1 LRSSRS
7 ETTRPS
13 PTPDNWPIRA
23 RSKQSGFAGRRFP
36 ADVTVLAVRWYLWF
50 GLSYRHVEE
59 LLVAR
64 RIEVDPTLRGR
75 PATLSGTAG
84 SPTKPA
90 SSSVGSGTTSTTRSR
105 SSAAVL
111 PKRPAAD
118 PDESLEIH
126 GAGTRLPADA
136 RRTRPVSIASPRAVR
151 HDRIEA
157 DPGELK
163 RRLRPMRGLTKPT
176 AEPPS

>member
-1 LRSSRS
+1 MNRSLRAV
-7 ETTRPS
+7 P
-13 PTPDNWPIRA
+13 A
-23 RSKQSGFAGRRFP
+23 VKQSGFAGRRFP

-75 PATLSGTAG
+75 PATRSGTAG

-90 SSSVGSGTTSTTRSR
+90 SRSVGSGTTSTTRSR

-118 PDESLEIH
+118 PDESREVITERAHVYPRMLDELAPQALHRLEQYATTESKPTT
-126 GAGTRLPADA
+126 GQ
-136 RRTRPVSIASPRAVR
+136 
-151 HDRIEA
+151 
-157 DPGELK
+157 LK